1 LALDDLYRE
10 IILDHYQSP
19 RGRGEMTD
27 PSVRVHGHNPL
38 CGDEVDV
45 MLKIDDGKVVDVM
58 FNGRGC
64 SISQASAS
72 MMTEGV
78 EGLSDEDVDELV
90 GGFREMMVGSG
101 SLEGLNGNEELE
113 ALQGVKKYPVRV
125 KCAMLPWNAL
135 REALQQYRDGVSNVD
150 KEITDA

>member
-1 LALDDLYRE
+1 
-10 IILDHYQSP
+10 
-19 RGRGEMTD
+19 
-27 PSVRVHGHNPL
+27 
-38 CGDEVDV
+38 
-45 MLKIDDGKVVDVM
+45 
-58 FNGRGC
+58 
-64 SISQASAS
+64 
-72 MMTEGV
+72 
-78 EGLSDEDVDELV
+78 
-90 GGFREMMVGSG
+90 MMVGSG